1 LAPAIR
7 AAGLG
12 AIVSVGMLTDEA
24 LVTLDTIALAPG
36 IAVQMRR
43 AELTGCRHSVSLAD
57 TVIVPSPAD
66 EGDGPL
72 AAARAIIARIPVD
85 SPCALYTN
93 ADAAISSTAP
103 SAAVP
108 TRPWRILVAFEIFN
122 AIRFFDPHTGL
133 IAGRNWDSVFTAVL
147 PTMADAGTRPVYL
160 AAVSRF
166 SAALND
172 GHAVLPES
180 RLLELFGFAYP
191 PLNVRRVEGQLVVE
205 DNFDSAAA
213 PAVRRGDIVFSVD
226 GVDAATRFADVRQ
239 YVSGST
245 PASRDARASIFWL
258 GGPDS
263 STATLVVGSLRGR
276 RDTVRVI
283 RRQRYVSGAF
293 NPASGQP
300 LRLLAGTVGYAD
312 LSRLPVSGVDRMFE
326 RFASAKAL
334 ILDLRGYPQGTHGV
348 VGARLAKTS
357 EIAARILSPVVD
369 APDFGPQLFTP
380 GAAMAA
386 RTFTETS
393 QYIVPDGR
401 APYAGRVY
409 VLVDE
414 RSISQSEQA
423 ALFYRAAAHATLVGS
438 NTAGADGN
446 YVMFFVPGGE
456 GFAFTGSAVL
466 APDGT
471 PIQGVGLTPDVRVTP
486 TLAGLRAGRDE
497 VLECAVRL
505 ATGASRTCGSGRPS
519 SAVP

>member
-1 LAPAIR
+1 
-7 AAGLG
+7 
-12 AIVSVGMLTDEA
+12 
-24 LVTLDTIALAPG
+24 
-36 IAVQMRR
+36 
-43 AELTGCRHSVSLAD
+43 
-57 TVIVPSPAD
+57 
-66 EGDGPL
+66 
-72 AAARAIIARIPVD
+72 
-85 SPCALYTN
+85 
-93 ADAAISSTAP
+93 
-103 SAAVP
+103 
-108 TRPWRILVAFEIFN
+108 
-122 AIRFFDPHTGL
+122 
-133 IAGRNWDSVFTAVL
+133 
-147 PTMADAGTRPVYL
+147 
-160 AAVSRF
+160 
-166 SAALND
+166 
-172 GHAVLPES
+172 
-180 RLLELFGFAYP
+180 
-191 PLNVRRVEGQLVVE
+191 
-205 DNFDSAAA
+205 
-213 PAVRRGDIVFSVD
+213 
-226 GVDAATRFADVRQ
+226 
-239 YVSGST
+239 
-245 PASRDARASIFWL
+245 
-258 GGPDS
+258 
-263 STATLVVGSLRGR
+263 
-276 RDTVRVI
+276 VI